1 MVSVTLHGSPGP
13 QGMTP
18 APVPWLQ
25 PHSHEQPGGVTFW
38 SGGRGQR
45 CCDPVITS
53 QNHRPGGRPVAQ
65 HRLCQGAGTGILD
78 IIFTAAQFSHRH
90 NLDTTF
96 PFAGWRKG
104 TDAHG
109 TEGTCRAL
117 AGTERDCLDQLQ
129 AGQCSLGSVSV
140 VTGKGFIAF
149 TSFPAISWV
158 HSESSAQTLAGLDSG
173 DVSSVPLLWFVA
185 RWEDEWVVLGAGT
198 AVFPPAASGKTWAE
212 PGPPLSSLP
221 AKGLVILVE
230 ASVSLCQ
237 VRKSAPTRLPWGCW
251 SLVCQVPG
259 L

>member
-1 MVSVTLHGSPGP
+1 MGLIPLSTQSLS
-13 QGMTP
+13 
-18 APVPWLQ
+18 
-25 PHSHEQPGGVTFW
+25 
-38 SGGRGQR
+38 
-45 CCDPVITS
+45 
-53 QNHRPGGRPVAQ
+53 
-65 HRLCQGAGTGILD
+65 
-78 IIFTAAQFSHRH
+78 
-90 NLDTTF
+90 
-96 PFAGWRKG
+96 
-104 TDAHG
+104 
-109 TEGTCRAL
+109 
-117 AGTERDCLDQLQ
+117 QLQ

-158 HSESSAQTLAGLDSG
+158 HSKSSAQTLAGLDSG

-185 RWEDEWVVLGAGT
+185 RWEDERVVLSTGT
-198 AVFPPAASGKTWAE
+198 AVFPPAASGKQGTGSQRTWAE

-237 VRKSAPTRLPWGCW
+237 LRKSAPTRLPWGCW

>member
-1 MVSVTLHGSPGP
+1 VSVTLHGSPGP

-25 PHSHEQPGGVTFW
+25 PRSHEQRGGVTFW
-38 SGGRGQR
+38 SGDRGQR
-45 CCDPVITS
+45 CCDPVITW

-78 IIFTAAQFSHRH
+78 IKLFLQQHR
-90 NLDTTF
+90 
-96 PFAGWRKG
+96 
-104 TDAHG
+104 
-109 TEGTCRAL
+109 EGL
-117 AGTERDCLDQLQ
+117 PGLQ
-129 AGQCSLGSVSV
+129 AGQCSLGSVSE

-149 TSFPAISWV
+149 TSFPTISWV

-173 DVSSVPLLWFVA
+173 DVLSVPLLWFVA
-185 RWEDEWVVLGAGT
+185 RWEDERVVLSTGA
-198 AVFPPAASGKTWAE
+198 AVFPPAASGKQGMGSQRTRAE

-221 AKGLVILVE
+221 AEGWVILVE

-237 VRKSAPTRLPWGCW
+237 VQKSTPTRLPWGCW
-251 SLVCQVPG
+251 SLVCQVSG

>member
-1 MVSVTLHGSPGP
+1 HGSPGP

-18 APVPWLQ
+18 APVPWLL
-25 PHSHEQPGGVTFW
+25 PRSHEQPGGVTFW

-45 CCDPVITS
+45 CCDPVITW

-65 HRLCQGAGTGILD
+65 HRLCQV
-78 IIFTAAQFSHRH
+78 IFTAAQFSHRH
-90 NLDTTF
+90 TLDTTF

-104 TDAHG
+104 TDGLPGAWMG
-109 TEGTCRAL
+109 LIPLSTQSL
-117 AGTERDCLDQLQ
+117 SQLQ

-185 RWEDEWVVLGAGT
+185 RWEDERVVLSTGA
-198 AVFPPAASGKTWAE
+198 AVFPPAASGKQGTGSQRTWAE

-221 AKGLVILVE
+221 AEGLVILVE

-237 VRKSAPTRLPWGCW
+237 VQKSAPTRLPWGYW